1 MADYLTTDTEL
12 TSVANAIRTK
22 GGTSAALVYPAGF
35 VSAIEAIP
43 TGIAPTGTI
52 SITENGTVDVTQY
65 ATADV
70 NVSGGGG
77 NPTADENDVIFIDY
91 DGTIRYSYTAAN
103 FANLTAMP
111 ENPTHDGLT
120 AQGWNWSLSDAKTFV
135 ATHKQLIIGQ
145 LYDTDD
151 TKSRLYIYIA
161 GDIYNSPKFYWY
173 QSGDMVINF
182 GDGTVESFTGVG
194 NKNTTHT
201 YSQPGL
207 YIVSFD
213 VANNEVMRFGFSDN
227 GYNVFGET
235 GTSNAYNGILKKVEL
250 GSRIQ
255 FGGALNYYSFYG
267 CYALET
273 ITIPNHINN
282 LGQRTFYNCYS
293 LKSITIPSTVTS
305 FYDYVLYNAYTLKK
319 VSLPKG
325 ININANYFVYN
336 NYALD
341 RFIIP
346 DGCVSLGNY
355 NLCNAYCIKTIIVP
369 STVTRIGSNFASS
382 AKSLQYVYMYSSTPP
397 SIGSFLFSSASS
409 NYVISV
415 PAGSKTT
422 YDAASNWSNVASHI
436 VERSA

>member
-12 TSVANAIRTK
+12 TSVANAIRAK
-22 GGTSAALVYPAGF
+22 GGTSAALTYPAGF
-35 VSAIEAIP
+35 VTAIEAIP
-43 TGIAPTGTI
+43 TG
-52 SITENGTVDVTQY
+52 
-65 ATADV
+65 
-70 NVSGGGG
+70 GGG
-77 NPTADENDVIFIDY
+77 NPTAEENDVIFIDY
-91 DGTIRYSYTAAN
+91 DGTIRYSYTAAD

-120 AQGWNWSLSDAKTFV
+120 AQGWNWSLSDAKAFV

-161 GDIYNSPKFYWY
+161 GGIYNSPKFYWY

-182 GDGTVESFTGVG
+182 GDGTVESFTGIG

-201 YSQPGL
+201 YNQPGL

-213 VANNEVMRFGFSDN
+213 VANGKVMRFGFSDN
-227 GYNVFGET
+227 GYNVFGDTE
-235 GTSNAYNGILKKVEL
+235 TSNAYNGILKKVEL

-255 FGGALNYYSFYG
+255 FGGGVLNYYSFCG

-355 NLCNAYCIKTIIVP
+355 FLYNAYCIKTIIVP
-369 STVTRIGSNFASS
+369 STVTSIGSTFALH

-397 SIGSFLFSSASS
+397 SIGSSLFSSASN

-422 YDAASNWSNVASHI
+422 YDATSNWSNVASHI